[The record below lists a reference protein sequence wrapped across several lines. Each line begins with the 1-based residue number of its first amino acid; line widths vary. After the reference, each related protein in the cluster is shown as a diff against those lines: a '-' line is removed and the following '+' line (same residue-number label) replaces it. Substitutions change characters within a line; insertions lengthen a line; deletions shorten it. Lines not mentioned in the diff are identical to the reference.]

1 MVTQWLRSPPL
12 VEGIARPAGCTCCS
26 DIRIF
31 EVEGGMAMAG
41 RRERQ
46 SGDSKLIVRL
56 ADLEI
61 DPAQLHRYKALLAE
75 EIKASVKM
83 EQGVLMLHA
92 VSVKGSPAQIRI
104 FEVYADQE
112 AYEAHLASPHF
123 LKYKTSTSNMVRSLR
138 LLETDPIMLCAKDGL
153 SEI

>member
-1 MVTQWLRSPPL
+1 
-12 VEGIARPAGCTCCS
+12 
-26 DIRIF
+26 
-31 EVEGGMAMAG
+31 MAG

-46 SGDSKLIVRL
+46 SGDSELIVRL

-92 VSVKGSPAQIRI
+92 VSVKGSPAQICI